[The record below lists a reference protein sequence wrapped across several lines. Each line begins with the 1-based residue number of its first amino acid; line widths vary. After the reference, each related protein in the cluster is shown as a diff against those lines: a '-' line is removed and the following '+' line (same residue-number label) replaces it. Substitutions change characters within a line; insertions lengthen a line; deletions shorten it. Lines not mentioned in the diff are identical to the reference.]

1 MIKRRRKIPWWTA
14 ILDRHIRL
22 PVHQA
27 LVAGNVS
34 GDPLGTDE
42 EKSQGDDTV
51 PHLLLHHHHLLPRL
65 AAITGSVV
73 PEMNPPA
80 VGGAPVP
87 TLRLRASH
95 PRLEADI
102 IIVVVVVIDA
112 KKRNVA
118 HSTRI
123 DIHEKKSVQR
133 RRKGD
138 ARKKRR

>member
-102 IIVVVVVIDA
+102 IIVVIMDA
-112 KKRNVA
+112 KKRNVT